1 MGETGASSQM
11 ETAIRSMVFIW
22 LSRLLLCSALL
33 FAARKGDEPERTV
46 AIIFLA
52 AFLFD
57 TVNHLLFGDPT
68 WFEVNPGHFV
78 IDLWTFLTL
87 TWVAL
92 KANRGWPLWVS
103 ATQLIVV
110 IAHFAKLFE
119 VDQARRS
126 YWAMTQVPTWLQ
138 LAVLIMGTTAHVVR
152 QRRIGVYA
160 PWRPA

>member
-1 MGETGASSQM
+1 
-11 ETAIRSMVFIW
+11 MVFIW